1 MCATALPCQ
10 QPALELMLPPNA
22 HSRKFTAKAPE
33 KMLLTLCYF
42 SVLSCWSKTYNN
54 GKTRARMSAA
64 KPMQDWFM
72 IRNLHIVTW
81 KMENGQKRVFKWC
94 DFSRI
99 FSNIVNPWDDF
110 FALEKQMCIFDMYIW
125 SCFLKLSWMLVIS
138 FPQGFLRNPRTS
150 LWSNQIKF
158 PAAAM
163 RSVES

>member
-54 GKTRARMSAA
+54 EKTRAHERSKTNAGLIYDS
-64 KPMQDWFM
+64 QSTY
-72 IRNLHIVTW
+72 RN
-81 KMENGQKRVFKWC
+81 MENGQKRVFKWC

-110 FALEKQMCIFDMYIW
+110 FALEKQMCILDMYIW

>member
-54 GKTRARMSAA
+54 EKTRARMSAA

-72 IRNLHIVTW
+72 IRNLHILTW
-81 KMENGQKRVFKWC
+81 KMARKGCSNDATFSKR
-94 DFSRI
+94 FSSFVDPR
-99 FSNIVNPWDDF
+99 NDF
-110 FALEKQMCIFDMYIW
+110 FALEKEMCILDMYIW